1 MSFCRVL
8 LIEKPRRGSTSFAVG
23 LRRKGYIVKQTRDVS
38 GALKNFQTSSH
49 DVVVLNAASMQ
60 TSGVRLATRMRRKIG
75 DTPLILVAPDQSTLS
90 PNGVVDEVLVQ
101 PLTVRKLTNRINRLA
116 PGKEGDVISLGPIH
130 FDVALRRV
138 RYGDRITRITPR
150 CADTLKLFIERAG
163 KLVRRKEIM
172 KRVWQTDYMGDTRTL
187 DVHISWIRKAIE
199 PDPSNPSFLKTIRGV
214 GFRLEIPPN

>member
-1 MSFCRVL
+1 MSFFTVL
-8 LIEKPRRGSTSFAVG
+8 LIEKSRRGTPSFAVA
-23 LRRKGYIVKQTRDVS
+23 LRQKGYIVNQASNVS
-38 GALKNFQTSSH
+38 GAVRIFQKSPH
-49 DVVVLNAASMQ
+49 DIVVLDAASMQ
-60 TSGVRLATRMRRKIG
+60 TSGVRLANRLREQIG

-101 PLTVRKLTNRINRLA
+101 PLTARKLSNRINRLA
-116 PGKEGDVISLGPIH
+116 PGNDDDVISLGPID

-138 RYGDRITRITPR
+138 RYKDRITRITPR

-163 KLVRRKEIM
+163 RLVRREEIM
-172 KRVWQTDYMGDTRTL
+172 KRVWHTDYMGDTRTL

-214 GFRLEIPPN
+214 GFRLDIPQN